1 MFLLFQTIDF
11 PQRFFETPTLV
22 TTTKHLKD
30 DVNSRI
36 DADNNAITEWIE
48 VRINKTLLAYFLR
61 QHRSVEFFFVF
72 KRTNIQQTRVSNSHQ
87 NLDHRTKSFIKG

>member
-1 MFLLFQTIDF
+1 MFLFFQTIDF

-30 DVNSRI
+30 DVNARI

-48 VRINKTLLAYFLR
+48 VRIYKNNTFSSATTVVFLYA
-61 QHRSVEFFFVF
+61 F
-72 KRTNIQQTRVSNSHQ
+72 KGKLIS
-87 NLDHRTKSFIKG
+87 G